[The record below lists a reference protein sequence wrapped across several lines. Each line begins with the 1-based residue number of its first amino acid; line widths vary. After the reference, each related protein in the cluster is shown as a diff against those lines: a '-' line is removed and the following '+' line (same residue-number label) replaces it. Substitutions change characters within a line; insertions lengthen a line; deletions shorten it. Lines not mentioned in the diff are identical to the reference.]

1 MANCKFPAGIEHVS
15 GTLSK
20 KTIRTADGTITQR
33 VFACMRNGKQRIYF
47 RKDGPRTT
55 PLSEKEKQAR
65 VRFAQAARYYKN
77 LSTEQMD
84 QYRELFSKT
93 GGVFNGKKY
102 STLRGF
108 IIARCCA
115 EMKECENE

>member
-1 MANCKFPAGIEHVS
+1 MANCKFPTGIEHVS

-47 RKDGPRTT
+47 REYGPRTT
-55 PLSEKEKQAR
+55 SLSEKEKQAR

-93 GGVFNGKKY
+93 GGIFNGKKY

-115 EMKECENE
+115 EM

>member
-47 RKDGPRTT
+47 REYGPRTT
-55 PLSEKEKQAR
+55 SLSEKEKQAR
-65 VRFAQAARYYKN
+65 SSFAHMAREVSRRMAAGDKRP
-77 LSTEQMD
+77 
-84 QYRELFSKT
+84 
-93 GGVFNGKKY
+93 KKV
-102 STLRGF
+102 
-108 IIARCCA
+108 IWA
-115 EMKECENE
+115 EVKADFKKGENNASQIN

>member
-65 VRFAQAARYYKN
+65 KQDKSRTANNAAHATTHNKSVKNDEAIAQN
-77 LSTEQMD
+77 
-84 QYRELFSKT
+84 REHRANDNRDKPWH
-93 GGVFNGKKY
+93 
-102 STLRGF
+102 
-108 IIARCCA
+108 
-115 EMKECENE
+115 